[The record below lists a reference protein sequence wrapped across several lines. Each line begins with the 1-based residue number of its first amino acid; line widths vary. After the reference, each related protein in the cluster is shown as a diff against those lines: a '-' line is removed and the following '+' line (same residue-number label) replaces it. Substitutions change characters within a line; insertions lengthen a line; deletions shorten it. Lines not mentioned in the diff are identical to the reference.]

1 MRSVKQIAIIL
12 LLSLTPLSVSAIS
25 PEEQLSNPLL
35 EERAR
40 DLSKNLRCLVCQ
52 NQSIDDSDAELA
64 VDLRREVRSLI
75 KQGQTDDEILNR
87 LRERYGDY
95 ILLKP
100 PVSSSTYL
108 LWLAPIFIILGGLFF
123 LWRWRQASDEEA
135 APTVKDD
142 KIDKDDLKGQTHIS
156 TDDDE
161 QLSFS
166 QKPLIIAILCLLLI
180 SLGGYMMLGRPDID
194 ATPLADRAIERQKAQ
209 QTAKAN
215 QDKARQALEEA
226 EAAAKANP
234 DALEPQL
241 ILAMQAARQ
250 SRFDI
255 EQSALQR
262 AREISNDAPEVLS
275 MLAEAFTREAEG
287 TVTLPARK
295 LIANVLSVNPDD
307 PRALYLAGLAAYQDQ
322 EFALA
327 IESWQAVLEVTSP
340 DAPFQQIVIENIK
353 RAAKEGGL
361 ELPNESAL
369 SGPSQDD
376 IAMAAD
382 MSPEERQEMITEMVA
397 SLAEKLQDN
406 PNDFA
411 GWQRLARAY
420 EVLGNEAEQ
429 IRALIGAANAHPSDE
444 ASQLA
449 ALEIIFT
456 TDQGRQW
463 LNEARQMTARLAQ
476 ADNRRPET
484 LLFQIYFARL
494 ANDSEQ
500 ERRALEILLE
510 ELPQDAPQR
519 PNIEADIQKLR
530 EAN

>member
-1 MRSVKQIAIIL
+1 MRKVKQFLIIL
-12 LLSLTPLSVSAIS
+12 LLGLMPLSLPAVS
-25 PEEQLSNPLL
+25 PEEQLSDPRL

-52 NQSIDDSDAELA
+52 NQSIDDSDADLA

-75 KQGQTDDEILNR
+75 KQGQTDDEILAG
-87 LRERYGDY
+87 LRDRYGDY

-108 LWLAPIFIILGGLFF
+108 LWLAPILIIIGGLFI
-123 LWRWRQASDEEA
+123 LWRWRQSGKTQTPIDEN
-135 APTVKDD
+135 VQ
-142 KIDKDDLKGQTHIS
+142 LS
-156 TDDDE
+156 TPARQADDDE
-161 QLSFS
+161 QLAFS
-166 QKPLIIAILCLLLI
+166 SKPLFIAIIGLLLI
-180 SLGGYMMLGRPDID
+180 SFGGYMMLGRPDIK
-194 ATPLADRAIERQKAQ
+194 ATPLAERAVERQSAQ
-209 QTAKAN
+209 EAAKAK
-215 QDKARQALEEA
+215 QDEARQALEEA

-275 MLAEAFTREAEG
+275 MLAEALTREAEG
-287 TVTLPARK
+287 TVTLPARR
-295 LIANVLSVNPDD
+295 LIAEVLSQNPND

-340 DAPFQQIVIENIK
+340 NAPWQQIVVENII
-353 RAAKEGGL
+353 RAAEEGGL
-361 ELPNESAL
+361 DVPDGVML

-382 MSPEERQEMITEMVA
+382 MSEEERQEMIETMVA
-397 SLAEKLQDN
+397 SLAEKLQQN
-406 PNDFA
+406 PDDFA

-420 EVLGNEAEQ
+420 QVLGNQEGY
-429 IRALIGAANAHPSDE
+429 IRALMGAANARPADE

-449 ALEIIFT
+449 ALDYIFT
-456 TDQGRQW
+456 TDQGANW
-463 LNEARQMTARLAQ
+463 LDEAGLLLTRLQQ
-476 ADNRRPET
+476 AETTRPET
-484 LLFQIYFARL
+484 LLFQVYFARL
-494 ANDSEQ
+494 ANDTDS
-500 ERRALEILLE
+500 ERRALEDLLE
-510 ELPQDAPQR
+510 IIPEGAPQR
-519 PNIEADIQKLR
+519 AQIKADIEALL
-530 EAN
+530 EAD